1 MEWEILKNGS
11 RMISSQVPSS
21 NEEEQEDYPMLS
33 WPSKKMEA
41 TFSLYGEHF
50 TLLQRQI
57 TDSDSSEFSGRML
70 TTLHCPDEYNEMEPD
85 INTINERV
93 PLRVIYNI
101 NRKVYNEEEFEQ
113 EHDQNMYSQLNKE
126 SERPKRGRK
135 IQCRFSCARFR
146 NFILKMFPIL
156 NWLYTYR
163 ITEWILG
170 DLHAG
175 LNVGMVQVFQGLSG
189 IALTGLPIPV
199 INNFYSAFC
208 CSLIYVIF
216 GTSQHIS
223 IGSFSILNAMAA
235 NFQSNL
241 NFRIQLPIN
250 ATLANVS
257 DENFIRN
264 YMEAVTHTAST
275 TFLVG
280 IIQLLLAIIGLGFVT
295 TYVSESLMNAYLT
308 AAALHVI
315 ISQFSFIFGI
325 NLVYYCMGLPK
336 ANSTSILLFLLS
348 LLLLRVSKCIKI
360 TYKHYPVEFPMELF
374 LIIVFT
380 MLSTQTR
387 LHAESSQGV
396 FTMTPH
402 KFLNPTLPDFSKLDK
417 IILHASSLAIVS
429 YFLLIFVGK
438 KYASI
443 HNYHIRHTQYSNLNT
458 SRFIFIYHVQD
469 LVAIGLCNVF
479 SSFFKSFSVSCAI
492 STTVIQEKT
501 GGKTQLAALIGICLM
516 LVTGLKLGYYLQSL
530 PNAVLA
536 AIVLVNMF
544 PFLEKIL
551 DVPYL
556 WEQDKYD
563 FGIWIVTFLAV
574 LCLGLD
580 IGLGISLGF
589 AFFIISVRSH
599 RMKMVMLGQIPNT
612 NIYRSFSD
620 YSEAIEIQG
629 VKIFQCCASISFAN
643 MKHFKKY
650 ILKKMDMK
658 AVPLDE
664 NEMRALISVSM
675 SSVPY
680 REKLLKRVPI
690 ANETFSASSLALVR
704 WTRNPSDVQYSQSPP
719 RERPYSYAKRKEDL
733 DKMWFSSDR
742 RLTRSTTQLYT
753 LDSEYAMHRIHTI
766 VLDFSM
772 VHFVDLQA
780 SCLLRELCHVF
791 QNIGISVL
799 IAACH
804 REYRHTTVIKTF
816 ENHDFFDQCVT
827 KARFFPTLHD
837 AILFAVEPSLLEEM
851 VPVETQNAAPED
863 MMAGMQLDDEQSD
876 LEGTSHHPIE
886 TSRLEDNEDDQ
897 EWEGKWNYSRD
908 IKGTMQETNTY
919 IYGMEASSGNLNVFI
934 CEQYEDLQQR
944 SKNKYKNA
952 HYVELHAIQEYGNC
966 EELLN
971 VCVCTCVHTY
981 VCMGGGGRKEESNS
995 DVGAV
1000 FVG

>member
-1 MEWEILKNGS
+1 MRLIDRN
-11 RMISSQVPSS
+11 QP
-21 NEEEQEDYPMLS
+21 Q
-33 WPSKKMEA
+33 
-41 TFSLYGEHF
+41 
-50 TLLQRQI
+50 
-57 TDSDSSEFSGRML
+57 SDQ
-70 TTLHCPDEYNEMEPD
+70 YNEMEPD

-126 SERPKRGRK
+126 SERPKLGRK

-146 NFILKMFPIL
+146 KFILKMFPIL

-241 NFRIQLPIN
+241 NFRIQLSNN

-257 DENFIRN
+257 DENFMRN

-275 TFLVG
+275 TFFVG
-280 IIQLLLAIIGLGFVT
+280 IIQLLLALIGLGFVT

-325 NLVYYCMGLPK
+325 VIDFHSGPLSFFYNLVYYCMGLPK

-360 TYKHYPVEFPMELF
+360 TYKHYPVEFPMELV

-417 IILHASSLAIVS
+417 IILQASSLAIVS

-443 HNYHIRHTQYSNLNT
+443 HNYHIRHT
-458 SRFIFIYHVQD
+458 QD

-501 GGKTQLAALIGICLM
+501 GGKTQLAALIGISLM

-544 PFLEKIL
+544 PFLEKFL
-551 DVPYL
+551 DIPYL

-620 YSEAIEIQG
+620 YSEI
-629 VKIFQCCASISFAN
+629 
-643 MKHFKKY
+643 
-650 ILKKMDMK
+650 
-658 AVPLDE
+658 
-664 NEMRALISVSM
+664 
-675 SSVPY
+675 PY

-733 DKMWFSSDR
+733 DNMWFSSDR

-799 IAACH
+799 IATCH
-804 REYRHTTVIKTF
+804 PTVIKTF
-816 ENHDFFDQCVT
+816 ERHDFFDQCVT

-851 VPVETQNAAPED
+851 VPVETQNPAPED
-863 MMAGMQLDDEQSD
+863 VMAEMQLNDEQDIRSYHSGRSKRSERTQQSTGIRDAPTPKTVHSETYIEEPISDLFRTFSLQSD
-876 LEGTSHHPIE
+876 LEGMSHHPVE

-908 IKGTMQETNTY
+908 M
-919 IYGMEASSGNLNVFI
+919 
-934 CEQYEDLQQR
+934 
-944 SKNKYKNA
+944 
-952 HYVELHAIQEYGNC
+952 
-966 EELLN
+966 
-971 VCVCTCVHTY
+971 
-981 VCMGGGGRKEESNS
+981 
-995 DVGAV
+995 
-1000 FVG
+1000 

>member
-1 MEWEILKNGS
+1 
-11 RMISSQVPSS
+11 
-21 NEEEQEDYPMLS
+21 
-33 WPSKKMEA
+33 
-41 TFSLYGEHF
+41 
-50 TLLQRQI
+50 
-57 TDSDSSEFSGRML
+57 
-70 TTLHCPDEYNEMEPD
+70 
-85 INTINERV
+85 
-93 PLRVIYNI
+93 
-101 NRKVYNEEEFEQ
+101 
-113 EHDQNMYSQLNKE
+113 
-126 SERPKRGRK
+126 
-135 IQCRFSCARFR
+135 
-146 NFILKMFPIL
+146 
-156 NWLYTYR
+156 
-163 ITEWILG
+163 
-170 DLHAG
+170 
-175 LNVGMVQVFQGLSG
+175 
-189 IALTGLPIPV
+189 
-199 INNFYSAFC
+199 
-208 CSLIYVIF
+208 
-216 GTSQHIS
+216 
-223 IGSFSILNAMAA
+223 MAA

-241 NFRIQLPIN
+241 NFRIQLPVN

-257 DENFIRN
+257 DENFMRN

-280 IIQLLLAIIGLGFVT
+280 IIQLLLALIGLGFVT

-325 NLVYYCMGLPK
+325 VIDFHSGPLSFFYNLVYYCMGLPK

-443 HNYHIRHTQYSNLNT
+443 HNYHIRHTQ
-458 SRFIFIYHVQD
+458 
-469 LVAIGLCNVF
+469 
-479 SSFFKSFSVSCAI
+479 
-492 STTVIQEKT
+492 
-501 GGKTQLAALIGICLM
+501 LAALIGISLM

-551 DVPYL
+551 DIPYL

-650 ILKKMDMK
+650 ILKKMNMK

-675 SSVPY
+675 SSVKGQSNDLNCACICDPPEPIPRIPY
-680 REKLLKRVPI
+680 REKLVKRVPI

-704 WTRNPSDVQYSQSPP
+704 WTRNPSDVQYSESPP

-799 IAACH
+799 IATCH
-804 REYRHTTVIKTF
+804 PTVIKTF
-816 ENHDFFDQCVT
+816 ERHDFFDQCVT

-863 MMAGMQLDDEQSD
+863 VMAEMQLDDEQDIRSYHSGRSKRSERTQQSTGIRDAPTPKTVQSETYIEEPISDLFRTFSLQSD
-876 LEGTSHHPIE
+876 LEGMSHHPIE

-908 IKGTMQETNTY
+908 M
-919 IYGMEASSGNLNVFI
+919 
-934 CEQYEDLQQR
+934 
-944 SKNKYKNA
+944 
-952 HYVELHAIQEYGNC
+952 
-966 EELLN
+966 
-971 VCVCTCVHTY
+971 
-981 VCMGGGGRKEESNS
+981 
-995 DVGAV
+995 
-1000 FVG
+1000 

>member
-1 MEWEILKNGS
+1 MTGIDNTLKKTEVLN
-11 RMISSQVPSS
+11 SS
-21 NEEEQEDYPMLS
+21 NCYQDTSNIDHIKKRKRTKLDQKWFVLKCQEQ
-33 WPSKKMEA
+33 
-41 TFSLYGEHF
+41 
-50 TLLQRQI
+50 
-57 TDSDSSEFSGRML
+57 
-70 TTLHCPDEYNEMEPD
+70 YNEMELD
-85 INTINERV
+85 MNIVNERL
-93 PLRVIYNI
+93 PQRMTYNI

-113 EHDQNMYSQLNKE
+113 EHDQNVYSQVNKE
-126 SERPKRGRK
+126 SDSPQPGRR

-146 NFILKMFPIL
+146 KFIVKMFPVL
-156 NWLYTYR
+156 NWLCTYR
-163 ITEWILG
+163 VTEWILG
-170 DLHAG
+170 DIHAG
-175 LNVGMVQVFQGLSG
+175 INVGMVQVFQGLSG

-199 INNFYSAFC
+199 MNNFYSAFC
-208 CSLIYVIF
+208 CSLTYVIF
-216 GTSQHIS
+216 GTSQHMS

-235 NFQSNL
+235 NFQNSL
-241 NFRIQLPIN
+241 NFNIKLPTN
-250 ATLANVS
+250 VTLANIS
-257 DENFIRN
+257 AENFMRN
-264 YMEAVTHTAST
+264 YMEAITYTAST

-280 IIQLLLAIIGLGFVT
+280 IIQLLLGIIGLGFVT

-325 NLVYYCMGLPK
+325 VIDFHSGPLAFFYNLVYYCMGLPK

-348 LLLLRVSKCIKI
+348 LLMLRVSKCIKI

-374 LIIVFT
+374 LIIISAI
-380 MLSTQTR
+380 LSAHTH
-387 LHAESSQGV
+387 LYAESSQGV

-402 KFLNPTLPDFSKLDK
+402 RFLNPTLPDFSKMDR
-417 IILHASSLAIVS
+417 IVLHASSLAIVS

-443 HNYHIRHTQYSNLNT
+443 HNYHIRHTQ
-458 SRFIFIYHVQD
+458 D
-469 LVAIGLCNVF
+469 LMAIGLCNVF

-501 GGKTQLAALIGICLM
+501 GGKTQLAALIGVSIM
-516 LVTGLKLGYYLQSL
+516 LVIALKLGYYFQTL

-544 PFLEKIL
+544 PFLEKFM

-556 WEQDKYD
+556 WKQDKYD
-563 FGIWIVTFLAV
+563 FGIWIVTFIVV

-580 IGLGISLGF
+580 IGLGIALGF

-599 RMKMVMLGQIPNT
+599 RMKMMTLGQIPNT

-620 YSEAIEIQG
+620 YNEAMEVQG

-643 MKHFKKY
+643 MKHFKAY

-675 SSVPY
+675 SSVKGQNKDLNCTCVCDPPEPLPRVPY
-680 REKLLKRVPI
+680 REKLLKRI
-690 ANETFSASSLALVR
+690 HTANESFSASSLALVR
-704 WTRNPSDVQYSQSPP
+704 WTRNESRYSSDVQYIQSPA
-719 RERPYSYAKRKEDL
+719 RERAYEYAKRKEDL
-733 DKMWFSSDR
+733 NKMWFCSEPP
-742 RLTRSTTQLYT
+742 LTRSTTQLYT
-753 LDSEYAMHRIHTI
+753 LNSECTMHVIHTI

-791 QNIGISVL
+791 QNIGITVL

-804 REYRHTTVIKTF
+804 PTVIKTF
-816 ENHDFFDQCVT
+816 EKHDFFDQCVT

-837 AILFAVEPSLLEEM
+837 AILFAMEPNLFEEI
-851 VPVETQNAAPED
+851 VPVEAQNATPVEMLAEVH
-863 MMAGMQLDDEQSD
+863 LDDEKDVRSYRSGRSKQSDRKSQQSNGIRDSPSPKTVRSETYIDEPISDLFRTFSLQSD
-876 LEGTSHHPIE
+876 LEGASHHPVE
-886 TSRLEDNEDDQ
+886 TSPLEDNEDEQ

-908 IKGTMQETNTY
+908 
-919 IYGMEASSGNLNVFI
+919 A
-934 CEQYEDLQQR
+934 
-944 SKNKYKNA
+944 
-952 HYVELHAIQEYGNC
+952 
-966 EELLN
+966 
-971 VCVCTCVHTY
+971 
-981 VCMGGGGRKEESNS
+981 
-995 DVGAV
+995 
-1000 FVG
+1000 

>member
-11 RMISSQVPSS
+11 GMISSQVPSS
-21 NEEEQEDYPMLS
+21 NEEEQEDYPVL
-33 WPSKKMEA
+33 
-41 TFSLYGEHF
+41 LYGERF
-50 TLLQRQI
+50 TLPQRQI

-70 TTLHCPDEYNEMEPD
+70 STLHCLDQYNEMEPD

-135 IQCRFSCARFR
+135 IQCR

-175 LNVGMVQVFQGLSG
+175 LNVGMVQVFQG
-189 IALTGLPIPV
+189 
-199 INNFYSAFC
+199 
-208 CSLIYVIF
+208 
-216 GTSQHIS
+216 
-223 IGSFSILNAMAA
+223 SFSILNAMAA

-250 ATLANVS
+250 ATLANAS
-257 DENFIRN
+257 DENFMRN

-325 NLVYYCMGLPK
+325 VIDFHSGPLSFFYNLVYYCMGLPK

-380 MLSTQTR
+380 MLSTQTH

-402 KFLNPTLPDFSKLDK
+402 KFLNPTLPDFSKLNK

-443 HNYHIRHTQYSNLNT
+443 HNYHIRHT
-458 SRFIFIYHVQD
+458 QD

-501 GGKTQLAALIGICLM
+501 GGKTQLAALIGISLM

-664 NEMRALISVSM
+664 NEMRALISV
-675 SSVPY
+675 PY

-804 REYRHTTVIKTF
+804 PTVIKTF
-816 ENHDFFDQCVT
+816 EKHDFFDQCVT

-851 VPVETQNAAPED
+851 IPVETQNAAPED
-863 MMAGMQLDDEQSD
+863 VMAGMQLDDEQSTGIRDAPTPKTVQSETYIEEPISDLFRTFSLQSD

-944 SKNKYKNA
+944 SKNKYK
-952 HYVELHAIQEYGNC
+952 H
-966 EELLN
+966 
-971 VCVCTCVHTY
+971 VCVF
-981 VCMGGGGRKEESNS
+981 KK
-995 DVGAV
+995 
-1000 FVG
+1000 

>member
-1 MEWEILKNGS
+1 
-11 RMISSQVPSS
+11 MISSQ
-21 NEEEQEDYPMLS
+21 LS
-33 WPSKKMEA
+33 VYMRNV
-41 TFSLYGEHF
+41 
-50 TLLQRQI
+50 LLCLKGKLQI
-57 TDSDSSEFSGRML
+57 LIPQNSQDQ
-70 TTLHCPDEYNEMEPD
+70 YNEMEPD
-85 INTINERV
+85 TNTISERV
-93 PLRVIYNI
+93 PLRVPYNI

-113 EHDQNMYSQLNKE
+113 EHDQKMYSQLNKE
-126 SERPKRGRK
+126 SESPKPGRK
-135 IQCRFSCARFR
+135 IQCRFSRARFR
-146 NFILKMFPIL
+146 KFILKMFPIL

-170 DLHAG
+170 DIHAG
-175 LNVGMVQVFQGLSG
+175 LNVGIVQVFQGLSG

-216 GTSQHIS
+216 GTSQHMS

-235 NFQSNL
+235 NFQSSL
-241 NFRIQLPIN
+241 NFRIKLPIN
-250 ATLANVS
+250 GSLVNVS
-257 DENFIRN
+257 DETFMQN

-280 IIQLLLAIIGLGFVT
+280 IIQLLLGIIGLGFVT

-325 NLVYYCMGLPK
+325 VIDFHAGPLSFFYNLVYYCMGLPK

-360 TYKHYPVEFPMELF
+360 TYKHYPIEFPMELV

-380 MLSTQTR
+380 MLSTQTH

-396 FTMTPH
+396 FTVTPH
-402 KFLNPTLPDFSKLDK
+402 KFLKPTLPVFSKLDK
-417 IILHASSLAIVS
+417 LILHASSLAIVS

-443 HNYHIRHTQYSNLNT
+443 HNYHIRHTQ
-458 SRFIFIYHVQD
+458 D
-469 LVAIGLCNVF
+469 LIAIGLCNVF
-479 SSFFKSFSVSCAI
+479 SSFFKTFSVSCAI

-501 GGKTQLAALIGICLM
+501 GGKTQLAALIGISLM
-516 LVTGLKLGYYLQSL
+516 LVTGLKLGYYFQSL

-544 PFLEKIL
+544 PFLEKFM

-556 WEQDKYD
+556 WKQDKYD
-563 FGIWIVTFLAV
+563 FGIWIVTFLVV

-580 IGLGISLGF
+580 IGLGVSLGF
-589 AFFIISVRSH
+589 AFFIISVRAH
-599 RMKMVMLGQIPNT
+599 RMKMMTLGQIPNT
-612 NIYRSFSD
+612 NIYRRFSD

-664 NEMRALISVSM
+664 NEMRALISISM
-675 SSVPY
+675 SSVKGQSKDLNCACICDPPEPIPRVPY
-680 REKLLKRVPI
+680 REKLLKRVHT
-690 ANETFSASSLALVR
+690 ANESFSASSLALVR
-704 WTRNPSDVQYSQSPP
+704 WTRDPSDIQYFQSPA
-719 RERPYSYAKRKEDL
+719 RERAYSFAKRETDL
-733 DKMWFSSDR
+733 NKMWFSSDP

-766 VLDFSM
+766 ILDFSM

-780 SCLLRELCHVF
+780 SCLLRELCHIF
-791 QNIGISVL
+791 QNIGISIL

-804 REYRHTTVIKTF
+804 STVIKTF
-816 ENHDFFDQCVT
+816 ENRDFFDQCVT

-837 AILFAVEPSLLEEM
+837 AILFAVEPTLSEDI

-863 MMAGMQLDDEQSD
+863 MMAEVHLDDEKDIRSYHSGRSKQSERRSQQSNGIRDAATPKTVPSETYIEEPISDLFRTFSLQSD

-886 TSRLEDNEDDQ
+886 TSPLEDNEDDQ

-908 IKGTMQETNTY
+908 
-919 IYGMEASSGNLNVFI
+919 V
-934 CEQYEDLQQR
+934 
-944 SKNKYKNA
+944 
-952 HYVELHAIQEYGNC
+952 
-966 EELLN
+966 
-971 VCVCTCVHTY
+971 
-981 VCMGGGGRKEESNS
+981 
-995 DVGAV
+995 
-1000 FVG
+1000 